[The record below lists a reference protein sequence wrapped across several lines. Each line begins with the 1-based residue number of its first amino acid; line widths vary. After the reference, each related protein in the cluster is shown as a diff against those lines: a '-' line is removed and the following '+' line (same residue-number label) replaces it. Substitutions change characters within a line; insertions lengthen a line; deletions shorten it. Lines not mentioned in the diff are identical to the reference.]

1 MLVCSFFFNLGFTKK
16 QKKKKQ
22 AVLKFV
28 TFLPEAVQ
36 LIVNLSP
43 WQQDDISFFG
53 FLCFVGYFG
62 LVFVVLS
69 FFVVLV
75 CYGFV
80 CYGFVCLVPV
90 WNPDPLVLK

>member
-1 MLVCSFFFNLGFTKK
+1 MFVLFSLIWVSL
-16 QKKKKQ
+16 KKKKKNQ

-28 TFLPEAVQ
+28 TFLPEAVK

-53 FLCFVGYFG
+53 FVCFVGYFG
-62 LVFVVLS
+62 LVFVVLNC
-69 FFVVLV
+69 FVVLV

-80 CYGFVCLVPV
+80 CLVPV
-90 WNPDPLVLK
+90 LNPDSLVLK